1 MKIPVAS
8 VLRWVCVLCF
18 LGAACRHTSDIFFG
32 GWLPY
37 TWTALPINLFWTSLT
52 VLDPLAALLLWCRPR
67 LGAALALL
75 LMFSDVGINTFV
87 AVQMEHQTSLGVLT
101 LIAQTLFLGLLI
113 GGFPLLRSLE
123 PSPAVR
129 KP

>member
-1 MKIPVAS
+1 M
-8 VLRWVCVLCF
+8 
-18 LGAACRHTSDIFFG
+18 
-32 GWLPY
+32 
-37 TWTALPINLFWTSLT
+37 FWTSLT

-75 LMFSDVGINTFV
+75 IMFSDVGINTFV

-113 GGFPLLRSLE
+113 CGSPLLRSLE